1 MSNQDVSLNIL
12 VEGTQVGSVDLY
24 GTDDRIQTIELFN
37 DFSENTAVQVLLD
50 GATEGTN
57 VQLDY
62 VNFATDFNAQ
72 IAAEEMATGFN
83 LGQMFESTQHTP
95 NLANAMP
102 KIDAYYA
109 SGYRNVRIPVTW
121 TEDVQGDT
129 LVMDR
134 DTGVVNRNHVRLAEL
149 MDVVDYALAKPGMYV
164 VINMHHE
171 YTVKSEDKFQVVE
184 QIWEDNADIFAKRSH
199 RLLFEILNEPHQG
212 PNNDPMEPAKLRNM
226 TELAYNKIRAANSN
240 RIIII
245 GGNQWF
251 GAHEMAQTWPNLDQV
266 GGGNDAFI
274 MSTFHHYDP
283 WEFNGASNKT
293 FAWTGSTISNPMQTM
308 EAWSQSVGNNM
319 PIYIGEWGNSWGQ
332 YLQADGCNNIKSWY
346 NDFSSEHAENRPI
359 TAPTAVW
366 DDGGWFQIWNH
377 GTNDWGSK
385 LFQCV
390 TGECMPESF
399 ERNNAACSAT
409 L

>member
-1 MSNQDVSLNIL
+1 
-12 VEGTQVGSVDLY
+12 
-24 GTDDRIQTIELFN
+24 
-37 DFSENTAVQVLLD
+37 
-50 GATEGTN
+50 
-57 VQLDY
+57 
-62 VNFATDFNAQ
+62 
-72 IAAEEMATGFN
+72 
-83 LGQMFESTQHTP
+83 
-95 NLANAMP
+95 
-102 KIDAYYA
+102 
-109 SGYRNVRIPVTW
+109 
-121 TEDVQGDT
+121 
-129 LVMDR
+129 
-134 DTGVVNRNHVRLAEL
+134 
-149 MDVVDYALAKPGMYV
+149 
-164 VINMHHE
+164 
-171 YTVKSEDKFQVVE
+171 VVE

-308 EAWSQSVGNNM
+308 EAWNQSVGNNM